1 MERAD
6 LNVIQYV
13 ARVTPLFWVV
23 VGLAVART
31 SRCVHPKGDIPNAKG
46 GIPSEKRR
54 QVSRTA

>member
-23 VGLAVART
+23 VGLAVAIAA
-31 SRCVHPKGDIPNAKG
+31 GDVLLLVIARRRRSLC
-46 GIPSEKRR
+46 PSEKN
-54 QVSRTA
+54 